1 MKRNTKVSIKLKYPI
16 SPIVKVKMYDEQ
28 EKVLGLVKDKVQVVI
43 TLPNICDFSSE
54 LNQTMK
60 TVSNKDECYI
70 VTSSPK
76 ESVNKIIEQY
86 DLAKSSISLDFKNF
100 AKVFDLNTPQNNLK
114 KSLMVIDKNCQ
125 IVHKDIL

>member
-1 MKRNTKVSIKLKYPI
+1 MKFKYPI
-16 SPIVKVKMYDEQ
+16 SPILKVKMYDEQ

-43 TLPNICDFSSE
+43 SLPDICDFSSE

-60 TVSNKDECYI
+60 TVSNKEECYI

-76 ESVNKIIEQY
+76 ESVSKVIEQY
-86 DLAKSSISLDFKNF
+86 DLSKSSISLDFKNF
-100 AKVFDLNTPQNNLK
+100 AKAFDLSTPQNNLK
-114 KSLMVIDKNCQ
+114 KSLMIIDKNCQ